1 MAKPKCLTAVWKR
14 TSVVSCQLTLRL
26 GASILI
32 GPNIGTIRAI
42 TLLFIQRPS
51 RSSMAVTQPFL
62 LPFERG
68 STVNYELEQALVE
81 RDNRL
86 ADLKASLSRAQES
99 MRWSADKNRRDVNF
113 EIGDKVFLKLRP
125 YRQQSVTRRQV
136 GGKLLWPI

>member
-1 MAKPKCLTAVWKR
+1 
-14 TSVVSCQLTLRL
+14 
-26 GASILI
+26 
-32 GPNIGTIRAI
+32 
-42 TLLFIQRPS
+42 
-51 RSSMAVTQPFL
+51 MAVPQPFL